1 MQRSSPVDIWSMVW
15 HRMHRTLAVGVAKCA
30 ECCRRC
36 CGSITCGSNASSLR
50 DLRLF
55 SYVERALIH
64 SGMRVLV
71 INFGASLSRARIAAH
86 WHWKVSSAAVGAR
99 WQWVIH
105 RFDSPL
111 MQTQHDFAGFVPEPD
126 FLRVA
131 AHLRAE
137 QSLAVPRPHLSLLIT
152 GGDNQIIAV
161 PVPR

>member
-1 MQRSSPVDIWSMVW
+1 
-15 HRMHRTLAVGVAKCA
+15 MHRTLAVGVAKCA

-36 CGSITCGSNASSLR
+36 CGNLRIQRLISTRFETVQLCRASIDSLR
-50 DLRLF
+50 
-55 SYVERALIH
+55 Y
-64 SGMRVLV
+64 
-71 INFGASLSRARIAAH
+71 ASLAHRYHVRESRLTDIE
-86 WHWKVSSAAVGAR
+86 KVSSAAVGAR

-137 QSLAVPRPHLSLLIT
+137 QSLVVPRPHLSLLIT